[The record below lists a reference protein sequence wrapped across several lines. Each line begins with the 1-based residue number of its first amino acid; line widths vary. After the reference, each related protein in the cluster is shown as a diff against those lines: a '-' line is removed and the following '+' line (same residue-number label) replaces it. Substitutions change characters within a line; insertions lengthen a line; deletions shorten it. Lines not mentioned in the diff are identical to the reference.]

1 MTKESPK
8 LHTWQVFNVAR
19 RTLGPGTV
27 ANIFGRRNARSA
39 YDWAQD
45 PAYTVQRV
53 KRDPLEALHLMLSML
68 VERGRED
75 VARCAIEYLGTALE
89 GQLCPP
95 TIKELKATLDAEI
108 LADFRAVSDLQ
119 EAIEKGLEASQV
131 KTLAIEAKA
140 EIDRTLA
147 KYLMMNIGKEEGG

>member
-1 MTKESPK
+1 MTKGPPK
-8 LHTWQVFNVAR
+8 LQTWQVFHVAR
-19 RTLGPGTV
+19 KVLGPGAV

-53 KRDPLEALHLMLSML
+53 KRDPLESLHLMLSML

-75 VARCAIEYLGTALE
+75 VARAAIEYLGTALDGE
-89 GQLCPP
+89 LCPNEIKNLKP
-95 TIKELKATLDAEI
+95 TLEAEI
-108 LADFRAVSDLQ
+108 LADFRAVAELQ
-119 EAIEKGLEASQV
+119 DGIEEGLSTDQIKA
-131 KTLAIEAKA
+131 LALEAKA

-147 KYLMMNIGKEEGG
+147 RYLMESVTKKEAE